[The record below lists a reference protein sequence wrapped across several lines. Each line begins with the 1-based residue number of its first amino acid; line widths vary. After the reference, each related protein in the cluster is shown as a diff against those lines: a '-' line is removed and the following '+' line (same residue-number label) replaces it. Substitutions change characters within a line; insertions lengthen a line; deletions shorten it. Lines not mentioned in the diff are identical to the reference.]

1 MDANTRLIDLTVGE
15 LMTIVAKQLATSEE
29 AMFLRIETKLNREQV
44 QEKET
49 GPLIGIAGIAKAL
62 HCSNSTAQR
71 LKNQHI
77 LDGGFIQYGAKII
90 VKDAQ
95 ALREI
100 AAQAKAKKNKKRIV

>member
-15 LMTIVAKQLATSEE
+15 LMTIVANQLKANKEDLC
-29 AMFLRIETKLNREQV
+29 LRLESKLNHESRE
-44 QEKET
+44 EE
-49 GPLIGIAGIAKAL
+49 GPFYGIAGIAKAL

-71 LKNQHI
+71 MKNAHM

-100 AAQAKAKKNKKRIV
+100 AGMAKAKKNKKHIV